1 MCGVISL
8 GWNLNTGRGMAD
20 SRDDT
25 HLKRCAS
32 ALGIGEASVAAMTAD
47 QLGM

>member
-8 GWNLNTGRGMAD
+8 GWNLSTGQEMAGQEGRHPLTTTCLS
-20 SRDDT
+20 SREGS
-25 HLKRCAS
+25 L
-32 ALGIGEASVAAMTAD
+32 AAMTAD